1 MRSVILILVL
11 FIFFAGQKLAFTQV
25 QNVAKIGSTA
35 ISEDE
40 FLERYELTPVF
51 GKHKKGNEGENKL
64 KFLYTLIAEKLW
76 ALKALEERLDT
87 TEAMLTTFEA
97 FQKMFVRDFVY
108 QKEIRRS
115 VVITEEE
122 ESEAYKRNGTKLYVN
137 YLISTDK
144 EEIDNLYNFLS
155 QGIPFDTILAESP
168 ELEEQKT
175 PIEIVYGQM
184 DEEVED
190 ILYNLKKGEFSKP
203 ILTPDG
209 YYIFRIVNKVETILM
224 NQSEQDD
231 SYKRARQIVQA
242 RKERELFFKFYEE
255 RFRDTKV
262 VADAKLLRS
271 LTVQLSQ
278 VLEAKAKQRNTK
290 QGDKIYLEPLEVK
303 KILDYYLSDTLNSII
318 IKFPEDPITLRKF
331 ILMLGFDGFSITE
344 TSVNEVFS
352 RLNKRTRS
360 FIEQELIAREGLRK
374 GYQNEPE
381 VRSSLKMWFDNYL
394 FQMLQSKFT
403 DTVEVTEQEAYDF
416 YKSYSKEYKFPLRMN
431 IGEIL
436 TDSLEIVTKVLQEI
450 DNGREFKEL
459 AKLYNKRESTKVND
473 GEYGLTP
480 VTMLGELGR
489 IASMMAI
496 GDVYGPI
503 KLPEGYSIIK
513 LLDKEIEKID
523 DSRKQFDEMKTK
535 IISDLKYQKVKRF
548 LSTYTADLAIKY
560 GIDINADVLNGIKS
574 TMMNSFGIRYMGFGG
589 RITAAPLL
597 APQEDWIDEYFQRK
611 NQLP

>member
-190 ILYNLKKGEFSKP
+190 ILFNLKKGEFSKP

-303 KILDYYLSDTLNSII
+303 KILDYYLSDTLSSII

>member
-11 FIFFAGQKLAFTQV
+11 FIFIAGQKLAFTQV

-122 ESEAYKRNGTKLYVN
+122 ESEAYKRNGTKLFVN

-144 EEIDNLYNFLS
+144 EEIDNLYNFLN

-190 ILYNLKKGEFSKP
+190 ILFNLKKGEFSKP

-574 TMMNSFGIRYMGFGG
+574 TVMNSFGIRYMGFGG

-597 APQEDWIDEYFQRK
+597 APQEDWIDEYFHRK

>member
-122 ESEAYKRNGTKLYVN
+122 ESEAYKRNGTKLFVN

-144 EEIDNLYNFLS
+144 EEIDNLYNFLN

-190 ILYNLKKGEFSKP
+190 ILFNLKKGEFSKP

-360 FIEQELIAREGLRK
+360 FIEQELIAREGMRK

-597 APQEDWIDEYFQRK
+597 APQEDWIDEYFHRK

>member
-122 ESEAYKRNGTKLYVN
+122 ESEAYKRNGTKLFVN

-144 EEIDNLYNFLS
+144 EEIDNLYNFLN

-190 ILYNLKKGEFSKP
+190 ILFNLKKGEFSKP

>member
-122 ESEAYKRNGTKLYVN
+122 ESEAYKRNGTKLFVN

-144 EEIDNLYNFLS
+144 EEIDNLYNFLN

-190 ILYNLKKGEFSKP
+190 ILFNLKKGEFSKP

-360 FIEQELIAREGLRK
+360 FIEQELIAREGMRK

>member
-122 ESEAYKRNGTKLYVN
+122 ESEAYKRNGTKLFVN

-144 EEIDNLYNFLS
+144 EEIDNLYNFLN

-597 APQEDWIDEYFQRK
+597 APQEDWIDEYFHRK

>member
-11 FIFFAGQKLAFTQV
+11 FIFIAGQKLAFTQV

-122 ESEAYKRNGTKLYVN
+122 ESEAYKRNGTKLFVN
-137 YLISTDK
+137 YLISTDQ
-144 EEIDNLYNFLS
+144 EEIDNLYNFLN

-190 ILYNLKKGEFSKP
+190 ILFNLKKGEFSKP

-597 APQEDWIDEYFQRK
+597 APQEDWIDEYFHRK

>member
-122 ESEAYKRNGTKLYVN
+122 ESEAYKRNGTKLFVN
-137 YLISTDK
+137 YLISTDQ
-144 EEIDNLYNFLS
+144 EEIDNLYNFLN

-190 ILYNLKKGEFSKP
+190 ILFNLKKGEFSKP

-597 APQEDWIDEYFQRK
+597 APQEDWIDEYFHRK

>member
-122 ESEAYKRNGTKLYVN
+122 ESEAYKRNGTKLFVN
-137 YLISTDK
+137 YLISTDQ
-144 EEIDNLYNFLS
+144 EEIDNLYNFLN

-190 ILYNLKKGEFSKP
+190 ILFNLKKGEFSKP

-303 KILDYYLSDTLNSII
+303 KILDYYLSDTLSSII

-381 VRSSLKMWFDNYL
+381 VRSSLRMWFDNYL

-597 APQEDWIDEYFQRK
+597 APQEDWIDEYFHRK

>member
-122 ESEAYKRNGTKLYVN
+122 ESEAYKRNGTKLFVN

-144 EEIDNLYNFLS
+144 EEIDNLYNFLN

-190 ILYNLKKGEFSKP
+190 ILFNLKKGEFSKP

-597 APQEDWIDEYFQRK
+597 APQEDWIDEYFHRK

>member
-122 ESEAYKRNGTKLYVN
+122 ESEAYKRNGTKLFVN

-190 ILYNLKKGEFSKP
+190 ILFNLKKGEFSKP

-360 FIEQELIAREGLRK
+360 FIEQELIAREGMRK

-597 APQEDWIDEYFQRK
+597 APQEDWIDEYFHRK

>member
-122 ESEAYKRNGTKLYVN
+122 ESEAYKRNGTKLFVN

-144 EEIDNLYNFLS
+144 EEIDNLYNFLN

-190 ILYNLKKGEFSKP
+190 ILFNLKKGEFSKP

-303 KILDYYLSDTLNSII
+303 KILDYYLSDTLSSII

-597 APQEDWIDEYFQRK
+597 APQEDWIDEYFHRK

>member
-11 FIFFAGQKLAFTQV
+11 FIFIAGQKLAFTQV

-122 ESEAYKRNGTKLYVN
+122 ESEAYKRNGTKLFVN
-137 YLISTDK
+137 YLISTDQ
-144 EEIDNLYNFLS
+144 EEIDNLYNFLN

-190 ILYNLKKGEFSKP
+190 ILFNLKKGEFSKP

-360 FIEQELIAREGLRK
+360 FIEQELIAREGMRK

-574 TMMNSFGIRYMGFGG
+574 TVMNSFGIRYMGFGG

-597 APQEDWIDEYFQRK
+597 APQEDWIDEYFHRK

>member
-122 ESEAYKRNGTKLYVN
+122 ESEAYKRNGTKLFVN

-144 EEIDNLYNFLS
+144 EEIDNLYNFLN

-190 ILYNLKKGEFSKP
+190 ILFNLKKGEFSKP

-303 KILDYYLSDTLNSII
+303 KILDYYLSDTLSSII

>member
-122 ESEAYKRNGTKLYVN
+122 ESEAYKRNGTKLFVN

-144 EEIDNLYNFLS
+144 EEIDNLYNFLN

-190 ILYNLKKGEFSKP
+190 ILFNLKKGEFSKP

-303 KILDYYLSDTLNSII
+303 KILDYYLSDTLSSII

-381 VRSSLKMWFDNYL
+381 VRSSLRMWFDNYL

>member
-122 ESEAYKRNGTKLYVN
+122 ESEAYKRNGTKLFVN

-597 APQEDWIDEYFQRK
+597 APQEDWIDEYFHRK

>member
-122 ESEAYKRNGTKLYVN
+122 ESEAYKRNGTKLFVN

>member
-122 ESEAYKRNGTKLYVN
+122 ESEAYKRNGTKLFVN

-144 EEIDNLYNFLS
+144 EEIDNLYNFLN

-190 ILYNLKKGEFSKP
+190 ILFNLKKGEFSKP

-381 VRSSLKMWFDNYL
+381 VRSSLRMWFDNYL

-597 APQEDWIDEYFQRK
+597 APQEDWIDEYFHRK